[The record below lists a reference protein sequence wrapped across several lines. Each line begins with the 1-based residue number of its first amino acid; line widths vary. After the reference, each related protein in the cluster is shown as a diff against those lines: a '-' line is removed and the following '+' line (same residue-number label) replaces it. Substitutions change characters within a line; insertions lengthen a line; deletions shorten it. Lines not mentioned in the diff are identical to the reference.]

1 MCQGGVEQPPEEASM
16 GQAST
21 IGLDI
26 AKWVFQAHGADAT
39 GRVVFRKRLVRAKVL
54 EFFAGQPP
62 CLVALEACGGAHYW
76 ARELGKLGHT
86 VRLIPPAYV
95 KPFVKRQK
103 NDVADAEA
111 ICEAAQRPG
120 MRFVPVKDE
129 AQQANTVVFRARDLL
144 VRQRTQCINALRGHL
159 AEYGHVVPQGPAHV
173 DSLVALVEDPKSSVP
188 ESARGILQ
196 VLIRTL
202 NALEEQLKELEGEI
216 ARCAKADPV
225 ARRLM
230 TIPGIGPIAATAIT
244 ALVPAPEGCRAGRDF
259 AAWLGLTLLQL
270 SNEEWTSKTDPEAKI
285 AKLKDGRTHLA
296 YKPEHAVDLDT
307 GVIVAARLHPTD
319 HGDTTTI
326 ADTLAAAQNNLA
338 QVSAGPTKQ
347 QPSELVTDKGYHS
360 RAILKDLDGGVWKT
374 RIAEPKQPGFSRWH
388 GDDKARAAVYANR
401 TRLGSGVGKQ
411 AMRLRAEIVE
421 RSFAH
426 NLDRGGM
433 RRTWLRGR
441 ENVHKR
447 YLIHTAGHN
456 LGILMR
462 LLIGAG
468 TPREAAARAL
478 AYLLFVHTEQTAAI
492 ILIAVSPDGFAI
504 LVTAVTADPG

>member
-1 MCQGGVEQPPEEASM
+1 M

-54 EFFAGQPP
+54 EFFAGQPS

-196 VLIRTL
+196 VLIRML
-202 NALEEQLKELEGEI
+202 NALEEQLKELDGEI
-216 ARCAKADPV
+216 ARRAKADPV

-244 ALVPAPEGCRAGRDF
+244 ALVPAPEGFRAGRRRL
-259 AAWLGLTLLQL
+259 AWARRCRRSTGGKHKLGAI
-270 SNEEWTSKTDPEAKI
+270 SKGTSGEVLGASAVGGAKQ
-285 AKLKDGRTHLA
+285 R
-296 YKPEHAVDLDT
+296 
-307 GVIVAARLHPTD
+307 AR
-319 HGDTTTI
+319 GWR
-326 ADTLAAAQNNLA
+326 
-338 QVSAGPTKQ
+338 GC
-347 QPSELVTDKGYHS
+347 S
-360 RAILKDLDGGVWKT
+360 RASRACWSPPPWPT
-374 RIAEPKQPGFSRWH
+374 RWPASPGPCWS
-388 GDDKARAAVYANR
+388 RAAR
-401 TRLGSGVGKQ
+401 TRL
-411 AMRLRAEIVE
+411 RPW
-421 RSFAH
+421 
-426 NLDRGGM
+426 
-433 RRTWLRGR
+433 RR
-441 ENVHKR
+441 K
-447 YLIHTAGHN
+447 
-456 LGILMR
+456 
-462 LLIGAG
+462 
-468 TPREAAARAL
+468 PAAA
-478 AYLLFVHTEQTAAI
+478 TEA
-492 ILIAVSPDGFAI
+492 
-504 LVTAVTADPG
+504 

>member
-1 MCQGGVEQPPEEASM
+1 M

-129 AQQANTVVFRARDLL
+129 TQQANTVVFRARDLL

-159 AEYGHVVPQGPAHV
+159 AEYGYVVPQGPAHV

-196 VLIRTL
+196 VLIRMF
-202 NALEEQLKELEGEI
+202 NALEEQIKELDGEI
-216 ARCAKADPV
+216 ARRAKVDPI

-244 ALVPAPEGCRAGRDF
+244 ALVPAPQGFRAGRDF
-259 AAWLGLTLLQL
+259 AAWLGLTPLQKSTGGKNKL
-270 SNEEWTSKTDPEAKI
+270 GAISKMGE
-285 AKLKDGRTHLA
+285 RT
-296 YKPEHAVDLDT
+296 
-307 GVIVAARLHPTD
+307 IR
-319 HGDTTTI
+319 
-326 ADTLAAAQNNLA
+326 
-338 QVSAGPTKQ
+338 
-347 QPSELVTDKGYHS
+347 
-360 RAILKDLDGGVWKT
+360 
-374 RIAEPKQPGFSRWH
+374 
-388 GDDKARAAVYANR
+388 
-401 TRLGSGVGKQ
+401 
-411 AMRLRAEIVE
+411 
-421 RSFAH
+421 
-426 NLDRGGM
+426 
-433 RRTWLRGR
+433 
-441 ENVHKR
+441 
-447 YLIHTAGHN
+447 
-456 LGILMR
+456 R
-462 LLIGAG
+462 LLILGASAVVRWASRRG
-468 TPREAAARAL
+468 ATAGSWLARMLARKPRMLVTTALANKMARIVWAVMTSGEAYRPHQAAA
-478 AYLLFVHTEQTAAI
+478 
-492 ILIAVSPDGFAI
+492 
-504 LVTAVTADPG
+504 